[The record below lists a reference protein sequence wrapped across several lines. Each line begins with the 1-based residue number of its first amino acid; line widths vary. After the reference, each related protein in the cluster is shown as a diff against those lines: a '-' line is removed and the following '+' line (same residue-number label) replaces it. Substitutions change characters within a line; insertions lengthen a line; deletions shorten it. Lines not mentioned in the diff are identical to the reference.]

1 VLLMGFIG
9 KNGHA
14 APRLKDVQL
23 EEDMLGRL
31 YRQILKF
38 LWKLYHKC
46 RLVHADLSEYNIL

>member
-1 VLLMGFIG
+1 MGFIG
-9 KNGHA
+9 KEGQA

-23 EEDMLGRL
+23 DEESLRRL

-46 RLVHADLSEYNIL
+46 RLIHADLSEYNIL